1 MPSVAPAVAPI
12 APIAPAVAPIAP
24 KVLSKS
30 VIKTEPVRVDVA
42 NGTMIKGDGK
52 TNVLTVV
59 YSTTITIDELKGL
72 LPGHL
77 EGLECGII
85 GGSTF
90 TIKPEEAINK
100 STTNNMLYTNQ
111 GSAWLMEKTIEMA
124 AEQATILNPQVAM
137 LAKMAQLEAKAKA
150 YDVMMAKV
158 AADDAKR
165 KADYA
170 ERNRKMLE
178 TKAKNKAKSETAS
191 LASSGGKVEPVA
203 DAPVIEAVAK
213 KPVKTVKTK
222 APSLAAQWSEATK
235 GE

>member
-1 MPSVAPAVAPI
+1 MSKPNSDMPSVAPAVAPI
-12 APIAPAVAPIAP
+12 AP
-24 KVLSKS
+24 KVLPKP
-30 VIKTEPVRVDVA
+30 VIKTEPVRVEVA
-42 NGTMIKGDGK
+42 NGHLVKGDGK

-72 LPGHL
+72 LPKHL

-90 TIKPEEAINK
+90 TIKTEEAINK
-100 STTNNMLYTNQ
+100 GIGNMLYTNQ
-111 GSAWLMEKTIEMA
+111 GSAWLMEKTIEMTT
-124 AEQATILNPQVAM
+124 EQATALNPQVAM

-150 YDVMMAKV
+150 YDDMMAKV
-158 AADDAKR
+158 AAEEAKK

-203 DAPVIEAVAK
+203 DAPVIDAVPTVAK